1 MKKILLPL
9 SLTTASLTTFVFAVS
24 STTTSNNGKTTIY
37 TYDENLFNPNDPNNK
52 FVGMDNFYALEDNY
66 KSGEEK
72 QVEILSE
79 VQAGKYYPV
88 LKSRV
93 KVNMLNRHDNSV
105 VSNKEAGSFWNAEN
119 QKWSIEFNRGPVVPW
134 KNGDENLWASN
145 PRIGFIISN
154 DLKVVPGT
162 IKVKVYSANP
172 NATNSE
178 RSVGDPS
185 TLISSSNSSDRTIFD
200 PYGHSDVKW
209 KLEKTLQIT
218 NGSNSSDIW
227 SIDRNTRTI
236 EKNYDNYWSIND
248 ALGLYERSV
257 LRNINYFK
265 PLTDKN
271 AYDNK
276 ERPERF
282 NEYFKSN
289 MLTMGKEDIN
299 LWKDTDSNYNE
310 WGRYI
315 ENYVGAG
322 LFIKT
327 DTPRDRRNTKYII
340 EFETTQNY
348 GSNFIDKPGKSY
360 VAGVYTAG
368 GTWEDFWNSL
378 RSYRA
383 IDVRTAKRQ
392 QVHNVTL
399 SINEIDPLSSLTNED
414 FTKYKEVLEA
424 YEITKRRLPLVR
436 YQFTNTSD
444 TLIKKID
451 PDRANALK
459 FGTDHLTNA
468 KTNEWNQKGRFTFP
482 IQHSNYNSVFYDN
495 GNNLK
500 VEWNSSDDQKIWDAK
515 IEKITHTNNWNNGY
529 PEYKITFSLKKDWLE
544 TELQNL
550 KNQEAENRKRQ
561 LKKLSLYKSRLD
573 ELMNELVFADYIPEK
588 RRESYFERY
597 TNIYSE
603 LNIDTF
609 ANNKELLSNLADLIN
624 IVNRYSNIY
633 RFNYEYG
640 NIKDRFNS
648 VKDVLKSFNELLE
661 KSKNSTLENKIRTY
675 STIYKS
681 SLLESLKYISS
692 DITKMLESKDTI
704 NGLKSF
710 KTVYDSTKDYNN
722 SPTVY
727 KDRNTEAGLS
737 NINIFDKKYTNSEY
751 VKVSEDMIYNN
762 SNSGKTEYHPYE
774 NLNELLNLLKNET
787 LSLIPKLDVNGEFYR
802 KVEELSN
809 QIKNELTI
817 RKNDILKKI
826 DALNNLSLNYKNDL
840 KNKIK
845 ALVEKNTVESL
856 SEIDSLYN
864 REYNINQMIGKLRD
878 EILPKT
884 DQLKQNEKYKFAQLD
899 KISALNVS
907 KSNAE
912 GILETENSTKVLK
925 QGIPNEKVYEYIKTL
940 EHNIEELDGDQ
951 QLAKI
956 KEDLRN
962 HLNSNKAHLT
972 QNQITL
978 FTNKID
984 NIQNNSS
991 SLHYLS
997 TEARNIKSS
1006 ITSTNSKMN
1015 EIKTKLAEQE
1025 SKTSTS
1031 NYKFSDNTTK
1041 TKYDL
1046 QLSETKREVNSLNK
1060 ELSSSLSSPYEF
1072 SNWPND
1078 TMLNG
1083 DAYINRKKT
1092 EIDSLTNLSENQ
1104 RNHIKNSIASFNN
1117 RNEVDTL
1124 TNNLKA
1130 LNTKLT
1136 ELNKLVSEETK
1147 VKSSVDYTSEPEQ
1160 SKKTAYDDAIS
1171 EAKKII
1177 ESVKTNNNLANTT
1190 YVTGETTKVTNSINK
1205 INNAKKALTGAAL
1218 AKAREDF
1225 ENWINS
1231 KGSHTSLKH
1240 YLNDAQKKDFLDKNK
1255 KAQSVEAINKLKT
1268 DAKALDEV
1276 MKRLHDKTVELA
1288 NENTKSNYINS
1299 EESIKKNFNSA
1310 LQTAKDLVA
1319 KTGTLKDKQGV
1330 ETVLNTLT
1338 SAHSGL
1344 NGDARLQAEKAKLN
1358 SEIDS
1363 LTHLNNK
1370 QKQSFKNEI
1379 SSKTLINDLP
1389 AIKTKATELD
1399 KSMDTLSALVSAG
1412 NLLKNNQQNPW
1423 KYGDQTLKNNV
1434 DQLLA
1439 KANSV
1444 INKVSGENKNKTEVD
1459 ELSTSLRNAIKSLRD
1474 KYTKDLNNAKQRAKD
1489 EIAKSTLL
1497 PEKVKNEFLSK
1508 IESEASIDSVNEL
1521 TQNIHDMNEAVSALK
1536 TQIDR
1541 ANEIKKTN
1549 VYSTAV
1555 EPNKSNFDQALTN
1568 AETVINNLS
1577 SNSEKINEVKVATN
1591 NLISAMNRLDS
1602 ANAELNA
1609 KKDEAKA
1616 AIDRLSNLNNNQK
1629 TQLKSDVENATT
1641 KEQVNDV
1648 LTKANNLDQKMD
1660 ELKKIVE
1667 KVNAELS
1674 KTNYLES
1681 TNKNALD
1688 EALEKAKNILNNSIN
1703 DFNNQNSDVVSKII
1717 DELKKQL
1724 NALDGD
1730 QVLKNLKQSLL
1741 DKINNDYT
1749 SLNDQQKNNAIKE
1762 VTEATTKE
1770 QLKDLETKY
1779 SNLNNDMKLLNSAL
1793 DKANKAKET
1802 TNYANSKENI
1812 KNELDKLI
1820 KEAEK
1825 VVDKN
1830 TNNNYPEKQKTNSEI
1845 QKLTN
1850 DLNGKIGE
1858 LNGDQLLKEEKEKAL
1873 QNLNTVLTSLNN
1885 SQKEAIKNEIESA
1898 PSIEELNKVIQKASE
1913 LNEVMKNAN
1922 KVVFDDINTFKQTPE
1937 YNSKSKDKKDKFD
1950 AVVAEVQN
1958 SLTNNNLSKEQVQEL
1973 LNKLQTAKDE
1983 FNENDDLD
1991 QSRNKFIAEL
2001 DTDKY
2006 NSLINSQKEELK
2018 KLAQAVSN
2026 IDQLNN
2032 LINNQA
2038 IPLNDYMK
2046 QLKEL
2051 IEQSNLTKLTT
2062 DYLEATQELRNKFD
2076 QTLSESHR
2084 ISQDNFAPL
2093 NNEDQYIY
2101 NPEKVHE
2108 LVEKL
2113 RNDLNALDG
2122 LDKYQNSAIEQIDS
2136 LEHINNSQKNY
2147 LINEVR
2153 LKDNKE
2159 DIVNIIEKAKELDN
2173 SMAKLIDAVENAN
2186 SQKNTENYTNA
2197 SIPNKKHFDSTLS
2210 VASDLISKESAN
2222 NADKL
2227 EVDRLINELQTALD
2241 GLNGS
2246 NNLKNKLSEL
2256 KKYIDEKDKIVVTER
2271 FTKSP
2276 QEAQDKY
2283 LELIDKAKDL
2293 IKDPEVTVD
2302 KVNDLIEQIE
2312 RAKNDLVDPKG
2323 HYTAADKNFIDDL
2336 QNINRNEK
2344 NFFKEQIEIAP
2355 DRETVE
2361 LIKNEAVKLDNKK
2374 AEAKDIIE
2382 NLNNLNNSEKEH
2394 FKNLVD
2400 QHTSVLSIPLT
2411 EAQLKEIDE
2420 IVLQA
2425 QKQDLINKIKNN
2437 PLLND
2442 KEKEYYLDKVE
2453 SVKDKDEFEKV
2464 KQLVDSVIN
2473 KKQTAADEINNLPNL
2488 NVSEKDKFIEKIK
2501 DTDLLPDQNNNINSA
2516 EIDKIVEKAKEIN
2529 NKKQEVIDLINSKE
2543 NLNDKEKENLIN
2555 QVKDRDLSQIEDLEH
2570 SLDDII
2576 NSANKIDQIKKE
2588 AKDKID
2594 NLENLDKTQKDELK
2608 DKIHNI
2614 VVDPSDPDSY
2624 IDPVNKIVENANK
2637 VDQIM
2642 KDIID
2647 ELSKDNSTEESAKI
2661 IDPLIDELDKLEIDT
2676 TLVNNII
2683 NLSRDAEKLDKLLEL
2698 FKNSDAHNSENTQL
2712 NKNNLKEFLPSVQE
2726 KLNKNIQS
2734 SIPGLAEYIN
2744 KNKTKA
2750 TELLNQSNDEINLN
2764 DFLLNNPVNDNG
2776 NSVYRDLI
2784 DELISDNY
2792 QKLFDDNVDNLEKR
2806 EIVDKIKDINLDNP
2820 NYSNVSKTQLDKIIQ
2835 DFENELNKNNSTG
2848 SLRIFGIIGI
2858 VLGSILT
2865 LGLLFLLVL
2874 LFLKK
2879 RKKDKT
2885 K

>member
-79 VQAGKYYPV
+79 VQAGEYYPV

-93 KVNMLNRHDNSV
+93 KVNMLNRHDDSV
-105 VSNKEAGSFWNAEN
+105 ISNKEAGSFWNAEK

-200 PYGHSDVKW
+200 PYGHSNVKW
-209 KLEKTLQIT
+209 KLEKTLEIT

-227 SIDRNTRTI
+227 STDRNTRTI
-236 EKNYDNYWSIND
+236 EKNYDNYWSINE

-257 LRNINYFK
+257 LRNISYFK

-271 AYDNK
+271 TYDNK

-299 LWKDTDSNYNE
+299 LWKESDSNYNE

-459 FGTDHLTNA
+459 FGTSHLTDA
-468 KTNEWNQKGRFTFP
+468 KANEWNQKGRFTFP

-495 GNNLK
+495 GHDLK

-515 IEKITHTNNWNNGY
+515 IEKITHTNQQNNGY

-561 LKKLSLYKSRLD
+561 LKRLRFYKSRLD

-609 ANNKELLSNLADLIN
+609 ANNKELLSNLAHLIH

-640 NIKDRFNS
+640 NIENRFNS
-648 VKDVLKSFNELLE
+648 VKSVIDSFNKLINESSNYELE
-661 KSKNSTLENKIRTY
+661 KKIELYNK
-675 STIYKS
+675 IYKS
-681 SLLESLKYISS
+681 SLVESLEAISS
-692 DITKMLESKDTI
+692 DITKMMTNKDEM

-710 KTVYDSTKDYNN
+710 KTMYDEVKDYN
-722 SPTVY
+722 SKTTF
-727 KDRNTEAGLS
+727 KDPDDEAGLY
-737 NINIFDKKYTNSEY
+737 NLNIFDEKKDNNKYI
-751 VKVSEDMIYNN
+751 KVSEDMIYNN
-762 SNSGKTEYHPYE
+762 PQSGKTEFHPYE
-774 NLNELLNLLKNET
+774 NINNLLNDMKIKIVSMIPDYQKNG
-787 LSLIPKLDVNGEFYR
+787 SFYKKL
-802 KVEELSN
+802 EELEKT
-809 QIKNELTI
+809 IKSDLTK
-817 RKNDILKKI
+817 RKNDILSKI
-826 DALNNLSLNYKNDL
+826 NQLNNLSNGYKDDL
-840 KNKIK
+840 KSKIE
-845 ALVEKNTVESL
+845 ALVSENTVESL
-856 SEIDSLYN
+856 SKMQSLYN
-864 REYNINQMIGKLRD
+864 TENNINTMIGDLRD
-878 EILPKT
+878 KILPET
-884 DQLKQNEKYKFAQLD
+884 NMVVNQNKYKFAEL
-899 KISALNVS
+899 SNVNAFNTS
-907 KSNAE
+907 RSNAE
-912 GILETENSTKVLK
+912 SILEIENSKKVLK
-925 QGIPNEKVYEYIKTL
+925 RGISNEKVYEYIETL
-940 EHNIEELDGDQ
+940 KHNIQELDGDQ

-956 KEDLRN
+956 KEELKK
-962 HLNSNKAHLT
+962 HLD
-972 QNQITL
+972 
-978 FTNKID
+978 TNKSYLSPQQIALF
-984 NIQNNSS
+984 NNKINDVENNKS
-991 SLHYLS
+991 SLYSLTS
-997 TEARNIKSS
+997 EARNIKNS
-1006 ITSTNSKMN
+1006 ITSTNNKMN
-1015 EIKTKLAEQE
+1015 EIKTKLTELK
-1025 SKTSTS
+1025 SKTLTN
-1031 NYKFSDNTTK
+1031 NYKFSDDNTK

-1046 QLSETKREVNSLNK
+1046 QLSDTEKGFNSLNK
-1060 ELSSSLSSPYEF
+1060 ELSNSLSSPYEF
-1072 SNWPND
+1072 SNWPKD
-1078 TMLNG
+1078 SVLNG
-1083 DAYINRKKT
+1083 DAYINSKKS
-1092 EIDSLTNLSENQ
+1092 EIDSLTNLSKNQ
-1104 RNHIKNSIASFNN
+1104 RNLINN
-1117 RNEVDTL
+1117 QLSNLNDRNEVDTL
-1124 TNNLKA
+1124 TNNLKT

-1136 ELNKLVSEETK
+1136 ELNTLVSEETK
-1147 VKSSVDYTSEPEQ
+1147 VKSSVDYISEPEQ
-1160 SKKTAYDDAIS
+1160 TKKTAYDNAIN
-1171 EAKKII
+1171 EAKEILK
-1177 ESVKTNNNLANTT
+1177 SLGTNNNLANSTEVTT
-1190 YVTGETTKVTNSINK
+1190 QTAKIIDSINK

-1231 KGSHTSLKH
+1231 KGSYTSLKH

-1268 DAKALDEV
+1268 DAQALDEV

-1319 KTGTLKDKQGV
+1319 KTGTLKDKQNV
-1330 ETVLNTLT
+1330 ETVLNALT
-1338 SAHSGL
+1338 SAHNAL
-1344 NGDARLQAEKAKLN
+1344 NGDARLKAEKARIN
-1358 SEIDS
+1358 SEIDL

-1370 QKQSFKNEI
+1370 QKQSLKNEI
-1379 SSKTLINDLP
+1379 NSKTLINDLP
-1389 AIKTKATELD
+1389 AIKTQATELD

-1434 DQLLA
+1434 DQLLG
-1439 KANSV
+1439 KANNV

-1474 KYTKDLNNAKQRAKD
+1474 KYTKDLDEAKQRAKD
-1489 EIAKSTLL
+1489 ELTKSTLL
-1497 PEKVKNEFLSK
+1497 PEKVKKEFLSK
-1508 IESEASIDSVNEL
+1508 IENEPSIDSLNEL
-1521 TQNIHDMNEAVSALK
+1521 TQNIHDLNEAVSALK
-1536 TQIDR
+1536 TQINK
-1541 ANEIKKTN
+1541 ANEVKKTD
-1549 VYSTAV
+1549 VYGVAV

-1577 SNSEKINEVKVATN
+1577 SNSEKISEVKEATN

-1641 KEQVNDV
+1641 KEQVDDV
-1648 LTKANNLDQKMD
+1648 LAKANNLDQKMA
-1660 ELKKIVE
+1660 ELKKLVE

-1674 KTNYLES
+1674 KTNYIES

-1703 DFNNQNSDVVSKII
+1703 DFNNQNSDAVSKIT

-1724 NALDGD
+1724 DALDGE
-1730 QVLKNLKQSLL
+1730 QVLNNLKQSLL
-1741 DKINNDYT
+1741 SKIDNDYS
-1749 SLNDQQKNNAIKE
+1749 SLNDQQKNKAIKE

-1779 SNLNNDMKLLNSAL
+1779 TNLNNDMKLLNSAL

-1802 TNYANSKENI
+1802 SNYANSKDNI

-1858 LNGDQLLKEEKEKAL
+1858 LNGDQLLREEKEKAL
-1873 QNLNTVLTSLNN
+1873 QNLNTVLTNLNN

-1898 PSIEELNKVIQKASE
+1898 PSIEELNKVIKKASE
-1913 LNEVMKNAN
+1913 LNDVMKNAN
-1922 KVVFDDINTFKQTPE
+1922 KVAFDDINTFKQTPD

-1958 SLTNNNLSKEQVQEL
+1958 SLTNNNLSKEQVEEL

-1991 QSRNKFIAEL
+1991 QLRNKFIAEL

-2018 KLAQAVSN
+2018 KLAQAASN

-2051 IEQSNLTKLTT
+2051 IEQSNSTKLTA
-2062 DYLEATQELRNKFD
+2062 DYLEATPELRNKFD

-2113 RNDLNALDG
+2113 RNDLNGLDG
-2122 LDKYQNSAIEQIDS
+2122 LDKYQNSAIEEIDS

-2186 SQKNTENYTNA
+2186 SQKNTDNYTNA

-2222 NADKL
+2222 NADKS

-2293 IKDPEVTVD
+2293 INDPEVTVE

-2312 RAKNDLVDPKG
+2312 RAKNNLVDPKG
-2323 HYTAADKNFIDDL
+2323 HYTVADKNFIDDL

-2355 DRETVE
+2355 DGETVE

-2382 NLNNLNNSEKEH
+2382 NLNNLSNSEKEH

-2420 IVLQA
+2420 IILQA

-2453 SVKDKDEFEKV
+2453 SVKNKDEFEKV

-2473 KKQTAADEINNLPNL
+2473 KKQTAVDEINNLPNL
-2488 NVSEKDKFIEKIK
+2488 NQSEKDKFIEKIK
-2501 DTDLLPDQNNNINSA
+2501 NTDLLADQNNNINSA

-2543 NLNDKEKENLIN
+2543 NL
-2555 QVKDRDLSQIEDLEH
+2555 
-2570 SLDDII
+2570 
-2576 NSANKIDQIKKE
+2576 
-2588 AKDKID
+2588 
-2594 NLENLDKTQKDELK
+2594 
-2608 DKIHNI
+2608 
-2614 VVDPSDPDSY
+2614 
-2624 IDPVNKIVENANK
+2624 
-2637 VDQIM
+2637 
-2642 KDIID
+2642 
-2647 ELSKDNSTEESAKI
+2647 
-2661 IDPLIDELDKLEIDT
+2661 
-2676 TLVNNII
+2676 
-2683 NLSRDAEKLDKLLEL
+2683 
-2698 FKNSDAHNSENTQL
+2698 
-2712 NKNNLKEFLPSVQE
+2712 
-2726 KLNKNIQS
+2726 
-2734 SIPGLAEYIN
+2734 
-2744 KNKTKA
+2744 
-2750 TELLNQSNDEINLN
+2750 
-2764 DFLLNNPVNDNG
+2764 
-2776 NSVYRDLI
+2776 
-2784 DELISDNY
+2784 
-2792 QKLFDDNVDNLEKR
+2792 
-2806 EIVDKIKDINLDNP
+2806 
-2820 NYSNVSKTQLDKIIQ
+2820 
-2835 DFENELNKNNSTG
+2835 
-2848 SLRIFGIIGI
+2848 
-2858 VLGSILT
+2858 
-2865 LGLLFLLVL
+2865 
-2874 LFLKK
+2874 
-2879 RKKDKT
+2879 
-2885 K
+2885 